1 VDTKKDT
8 AVPDPRPNL
17 SKQELSRKVSSGAVF
32 LISAAFFTRLF
43 SLATAIILARLLAP
57 EDFGLMAL
65 VFSIIV
71 LTQSATTTGF
81 DAALIQKKDYEDLLD
96 TAWTLEIFRYS
107 LIALFLYFSAPLFA
121 LIFDVPGS
129 VPILRLLAASLLF
142 LGFQNIGVHLVRK
155 ELDFRKQAVIE
166 LIPSITY
173 SLVTIVLAI
182 LLRSVWALAYGLL
195 ARNATL
201 FFLSYLVHPF
211 RPRFRFQIHSARELV
226 HFGKWVFGVGLLVML
241 KEQGIVMFMGKFFGT
256 TVLGFYDRGLA
267 FSSLIFKQVRNV
279 AWRIG
284 FPLFSLIQD
293 EHDDLR
299 DIFTKA
305 FHLACLISFP
315 MAMGLYNISEEF
327 TLVFLTLKW
336 IEIVPYIKILSCYG
350 LISIILTPCAILFH
364 SKGVPHITAKIGA
377 VELLVFALL
386 VPVSL
391 LTSPIFIPLALLL
404 TTLVFFPVRLYF
416 ASKILGIKSRIF
428 LKYLLVPL
436 GNSAVMFFCLYWWK
450 RANFLETGL
459 VNFLSLIFLGVITY
473 TVMTIATDVIFK
485 LNSIGLL
492 VGRFRALLPVNQEN

>member
-1 VDTKKDT
+1 MDTKKDT
-8 AVPDPRPNL
+8 AVSDPRPNL

-166 LIPSITY
+166 LVPSITY
-173 SLVTIVLAI
+173 SLVTIVMAI

-226 HFGKWVFGVGLLVML
+226 HFGKWVFGVGLIVML

-267 FSSLIFKQVRNV
+267 FSSLIFNQVRTV

-284 FPLFSLIQD
+284 FPLFSIIQD
-293 EHDDLR
+293 DHDDLR

-305 FHLACLISFP
+305 FHMACLIAFP
-315 MAMGLYNISEEF
+315 MAMGLYSISEEWV
-327 TLVFLTLKW
+327 LVFLTERW
-336 IEIVPYIKILSCYG
+336 IEIVPFIKVLSCYG
-350 LISIILTPCAILFH
+350 LISIILTPCSILFH
-364 SKGVPHITAKIGA
+364 SKGVPDITAKIGGS
-377 VELLVFALL
+377 ELLVFALL
-386 VPVSL
+386 APISL
-391 LTSPIFIPLALLL
+391 FTAPIFVPFALLL
-404 TTLVFFPVRLYF
+404 TTLVFFPVRLHF
-416 ASKILGIKSRIF
+416 ASKLLGISPKVF
-428 LKYLLVPL
+428 LKYLLVPMA
-436 GNSAVMFFCLYWWK
+436 NSTLMFLCLDWWK
-450 RANFLETGL
+450 RARLLETGL
-459 VNFLSLIFLGVITY
+459 TNLLLLIFFGVLIY
-473 TVMTIATDVIFK
+473 TVITIATDTVFR
-485 LNSIGLL
+485 LNSRGLIMS
-492 VGRFRALLPVNQEN
+492 RFKAFFPAGHRS